1 MDGNDV
7 EALYRA
13 VFAAPAD
20 DGPRLVL
27 ADALQ
32 EQGDPRG
39 EFISLQLQTPRS
51 QRSDRRMQKLLDR
64 HRTQFLRRLHSAVM
78 PDENQRWERGFLT
91 EASVVLHGDLVDAPD
106 WATLRKLEV
115 LFSGTPPV
123 ELASRHFRSLKDV
136 ARAPLQAV
144 PVLFGADHPLGLES
158 VALQGPP
165 DLSSWPA
172 AEVELIGQA
181 RSLPS
186 LARLTLH
193 CQTPNFA
200 EADWVWRM
208 PVLSRIKS
216 LEFLGSFRGVPL
228 EAMLSRVR
236 HAELSPANLIFHASS
251 MKVRVKR
258 EDRFRSLMVELQA
271 LSGVQG
277 LDAMLRSIPA
287 DAFDEVLITSI
298 TPLEVSHVAT
308 LKRALKRLEL
318 RNVSLP
324 LAPQGRMK

>member
-1 MDGNDV
+1 MDGSDI

-51 QRSDRRMQKLLDR
+51 QRSDRRMQKLLER
-64 HRTQFLRRLHSAVM
+64 HRSQFLRRLQSAVM
-78 PDENQRWERGFLT
+78 PDGNQRWERGFLT

-115 LFSGTPPV
+115 LFAGTPPV
-123 ELASRHFRSLKDV
+123 ELASPHFRSLKEISL
-136 ARAPLQAV
+136 APLEAV
-144 PVLFGADHPLGLES
+144 PVLFAAERALGLEA

-165 DLSSWPA
+165 DLESWPA
-172 AEVELIGQA
+172 AEVELISHA

-186 LARLTLH
+186 LTRLTLL
-193 CQTPNFA
+193 CQTPTFA
-200 EADWVWRM
+200 SADWVWRM
-208 PVLSRIKS
+208 PVLERIKS

-228 EAMLSRVR
+228 ESMVSRVR
-236 HAELSPANLIFHASS
+236 NAELAPASLIFHASS

-258 EDRFRSLMVELQA
+258 EDRFRSLMVELEA
-271 LSGVQG
+271 LSGVVG
-277 LDAMLRSIPA
+277 LDAMLRSLAP
-287 DAFDEVLITSI
+287 DAFDEVLITSVL
-298 TPLEVSHVAT
+298 PLDSNHVAM

-324 LAPQGRMK
+324 LAHHGRMK

>member
-1 MDGNDV
+1 MDGSDI

-13 VFAAPAD
+13 VFAGPAD
-20 DGPRLVL
+20 DAPRLVL

-64 HRTQFLRRLHSAVM
+64 HRTQFLRRLQSAVM
-78 PDENQRWERGFLT
+78 PDGSQRWERGFLT

-115 LFSGTPPV
+115 LFAGTPPV
-123 ELASRHFRSLKDV
+123 ELASPHFRSLKDV
-136 ARAPLQAV
+136 ALAPLEAV
-144 PVLFGADHPLGLES
+144 PVLFGADHPLGVES

-172 AEVELIGQA
+172 AEVELIGHA

-186 LARLTLH
+186 LTRLTLR

-200 EADWVWRM
+200 DADWVWRM
-208 PVLSRIKS
+208 LVLERIKS

-236 HAELSPANLIFHASS
+236 QAERAPASLIFHASS

-258 EDRFRSLMVELQA
+258 EDGFRSLMVELET
-271 LSGVQG
+271 LPGVMG
-277 LDAMLRSIPA
+277 LDSMLRSIPP
-287 DAFDEVLITSI
+287 DTFDEVLITSVQ
-298 TPLEVSHVAT
+298 PLEITHVAT

-318 RNVSLP
+318 RSVSLP
-324 LAPQGRMK
+324 T

>member
-1 MDGNDV
+1 MNGSDI

-51 QRSDRRMQKLLDR
+51 QRSERRMQKLLER
-64 HRTQFLRRLHSAVM
+64 HRSQFLRRLGSAVM
-78 PDENQRWERGFLT
+78 PDANQRWERGFLT
-91 EASVVLHGDLVDAPD
+91 EASVVLHGDLVDVPD
-106 WATLRKLEV
+106 WATLRRLEV
-115 LFSGTPPV
+115 LFAGTPPV
-123 ELASRHFRSLKDV
+123 ELASPHFRSLKDV
-136 ARAPLQAV
+136 ALAPLEAV
-144 PVLFGADHPLGLES
+144 PVLFGADHPLGVES

-186 LARLTLH
+186 LNRLTLH

-200 EADWVWRM
+200 DADWVWRM
-208 PVLSRIKS
+208 PLLERIKS

-236 HAELSPANLIFHASS
+236 HAERAPATLIFHAAA

-258 EDRFRSLMVELQA
+258 EDRFRSLMVELEA
-271 LSGVQG
+271 FSGVMG
-277 LDAMLRSIPA
+277 LDAMLRSIPP
-287 DAFDEVLITSI
+287 DTFDEVLITSVLH
-298 TPLEVSHVAT
+298 LEVAHVAT
-308 LKRALKRLEL
+308 LKRALKRLSL

-324 LAPQGRMK
+324 L